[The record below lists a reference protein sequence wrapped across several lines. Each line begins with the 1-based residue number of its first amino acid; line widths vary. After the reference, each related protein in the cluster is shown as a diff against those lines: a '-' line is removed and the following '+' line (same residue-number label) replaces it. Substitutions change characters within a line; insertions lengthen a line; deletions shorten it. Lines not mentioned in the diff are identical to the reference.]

1 MPEKRRIIV
10 ILSVSA
16 GSGHMRAAE
25 ALRSAFREDDP
36 QCEVIILDTFK
47 YTTPLLEKLILG
59 TYMEMLKYTPAV
71 YGYIYSRSEKGQ
83 PLSGYAKT
91 EFNKLLSRFSA
102 GKLLRFINQHN
113 PEAVICT
120 HPFPLGVLS
129 AIRHG
134 GEFGCFTVGTVTD
147 FIIHP
152 FWVFPEV
159 DLYLVGAPEL
169 ADDLVSHGISPQRV
183 EATGIPIDPVFTAPV
198 NREAVLGAY
207 GLDPGLTTILVMGGG
222 LGMGPLPESV
232 KALGNLDRRC
242 QIMVVTGNNVQLRE
256 KIEQMAPGLANTVC
270 ALGYV
275 HNVHE
280 LMASSDILVSKAGG
294 LSCAEALATG
304 IPLFILNPLP
314 GQENRNS
321 QFLTSSGPAVAVEG
335 MKELVERITL
345 CLKEPALLKEMSG
358 AASRMGRPDAA
369 RAAVRLINGRLKDS
383 RTATTCLRRF

>member
-1 MPEKRRIIV
+1 MPEKRRIIL

-47 YTTPLLEKLILG
+47 YTTPILEKLILG

-83 PLSGYAKT
+83 PLSDYAKT

-102 GKLLRFINQHN
+102 GKLLSFINRHS

-129 AIRHG
+129 AIRQG

-147 FIIHP
+147 FVIHP

-169 ADDLVSHGISPQRV
+169 AGDLVGCGIPPQRV
-183 EATGIPIDPVFTAPV
+183 EATGIPIDPVFAAPV
-198 NREAVLGAY
+198 DREAVLRGY
-207 GLDPGLTTILVMGGG
+207 GLDPALTTILVMGGG
-222 LGMGPLPESV
+222 LGIGPLPESV
-232 KALGNLDRRC
+232 RALGAIEERC
-242 QIMVVTGNNVQLRE
+242 QVVVVTGNNKQLRE

-270 ALGYV
+270 PLGYV

-294 LSCAEALATG
+294 LSCAEAMATG
-304 IPLFILNPLP
+304 IPLFILDPLP
-314 GQENRNS
+314 GQEMRNS
-321 QFLTSSGPAVAVEG
+321 QFLTSTGAAVAVEG
-335 MKELVERITL
+335 MRDLVEKITF
-345 CLKEPALLKEMSG
+345 CLKDPALLKEMSG
-358 AASRMGRPDAA
+358 AALRMGRPDAA
-369 RAAVRLINGRLKDS
+369 RTAVWLINGRLRES
-383 RTATTCLRRF
+383 PAVTTR